1 MMAVNM
7 SVPARIVKGV
17 AAALIAGSRTP
28 GFRDALAVC
37 FWFTQDAV
45 RFVPPSPPALVDRR
59 RSAVSDVKTT
69 AWWWAHVGRT
79 AGDELFGDTAR
90 PHTARNARHAGGGV
104 CLSAVV
110 PSAASRT
117 RRRRYA

>member
-45 RFVPPSPPALVDRR
+45 RFVPPSCLPSSTAAAL
-59 RSAVSDVKTT
+59 
-69 AWWWAHVGRT
+69 
-79 AGDELFGDTAR
+79 
-90 PHTARNARHAGGGV
+90 
-104 CLSAVV
+104 
-110 PSAASRT
+110 PSLM
-117 RRRRYA
+117 